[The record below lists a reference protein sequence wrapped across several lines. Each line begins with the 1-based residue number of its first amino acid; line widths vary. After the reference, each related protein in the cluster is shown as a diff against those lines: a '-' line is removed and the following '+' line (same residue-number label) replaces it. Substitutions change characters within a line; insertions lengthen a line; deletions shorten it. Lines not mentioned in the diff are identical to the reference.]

1 MNRWFKHH
9 QAIGRR
15 KLRISLDIYK
25 SDKLTGHPRTPG
37 SSENNWRLRS
47 ARSGVIVISTPSTGH
62 SILGGRYNVTISQ
75 HHELSPDCDS
85 RAFVFVG
92 VAAEVSGVRE
102 GVPMTHEGAGRL
114 HCLAPHSD
122 TDMSPSSSVPGLDP
136 RNTCGKWTYWHPAFC
151 PYPRSSNRILR
162 RNKAELDTIKQR
174 PWWLTLGRRPDS
186 RAAPVSVT

>member
-1 MNRWFKHH
+1 M
-9 QAIGRR
+9 
-15 KLRISLDIYK
+15 
-25 SDKLTGHPRTPG
+25 
-37 SSENNWRLRS
+37 
-47 ARSGVIVISTPSTGH
+47 IVISTPSTGH

-122 TDMSPSSSVPGLDP
+122 TDMSPSSSVPGLDT
-136 RNTCGKWTYWHPAFC
+136 RNTCGKGTCGH
-151 PYPRSSNRILR
+151 SS
-162 RNKAELDTIKQR
+162 
-174 PWWLTLGRRPDS
+174 
-186 RAAPVSVT
+186 

>member
-1 MNRWFKHH
+1 M
-9 QAIGRR
+9 AVGSSAE
-15 KLRISLDIYK
+15 RISLDIYK
-25 SDKLTGHPRTPG
+25 SDKLTGHQTPG

-136 RNTCGKWTYWHPAFC
+136 KNTCGKWTYWHSAFC

-162 RNKAELDTIKQR
+162 RTKAELDTIKQI
-174 PWWLTLGRRPDS
+174 PWWLTLGRSADS